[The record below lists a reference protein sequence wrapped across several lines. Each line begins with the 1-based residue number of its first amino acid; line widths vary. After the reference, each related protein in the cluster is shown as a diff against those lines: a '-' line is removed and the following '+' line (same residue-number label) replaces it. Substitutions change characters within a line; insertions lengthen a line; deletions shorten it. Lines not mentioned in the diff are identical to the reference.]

1 MNSKWRAFNCRNRVA
16 FANCF
21 SVNCRAARQLCTC
34 SQDAASPPKKPP
46 EPVVQKLRSATKSQK
61 AKVSQFFRRNPHLVA
76 ARPHIPEKYFVT
88 KRITPPENLYL
99 IDANVAKKAARY
111 VLPHVKNVKDHIV
124 SETNAGLGLITSE
137 LLSNGIKLVRLYES
151 CLDFKAHLR
160 ERFKRYK
167 GCVELF
173 TKDIFLLHRYEYID
187 KQDHGNRVEQLLK
200 DVPKKSWSD
209 DPALTIIGPLP
220 NMNFI
225 RFLLKSLVLQTFVV
239 SFGRIQLFAFMK
251 PRDYIVFTAGP
262 HLNLHT
268 YQRWSVLFN
277 LFFECELLDKFP
289 REIFLPWQSQKS
301 AHQSR
306 YVSRPKKNNSNRL
319 IFRLQGRPARSTRI

>member
-1 MNSKWRAFNCRNRVA
+1 MLI
-16 FANCF
+16 F
-21 SVNCRAARQLCTC
+21 S
-34 SQDAASPPKKPP
+34 
-46 EPVVQKLRSATKSQK
+46 
-61 AKVSQFFRRNPHLVA
+61 
-76 ARPHIPEKYFVT
+76 
-88 KRITPPENLYL
+88 YL
-99 IDANVAKKAARY
+99 IIR
-111 VLPHVKNVKDHIV
+111 
-124 SETNAGLGLITSE
+124 T
-137 LLSNGIKLVRLYES
+137 
-151 CLDFKAHLR
+151 
-160 ERFKRYK
+160 
-167 GCVELF
+167 
-173 TKDIFLLHRYEYID
+173 
-187 KQDHGNRVEQLLK
+187 
-200 DVPKKSWSD
+200 

>member
-1 MNSKWRAFNCRNRVA
+1 
-16 FANCF
+16 
-21 SVNCRAARQLCTC
+21 
-34 SQDAASPPKKPP
+34 
-46 EPVVQKLRSATKSQK
+46 
-61 AKVSQFFRRNPHLVA
+61 
-76 ARPHIPEKYFVT
+76 
-88 KRITPPENLYL
+88 
-99 IDANVAKKAARY
+99 
-111 VLPHVKNVKDHIV
+111 
-124 SETNAGLGLITSE
+124 
-137 LLSNGIKLVRLYES
+137 
-151 CLDFKAHLR
+151 
-160 ERFKRYK
+160 
-167 GCVELF
+167 LF